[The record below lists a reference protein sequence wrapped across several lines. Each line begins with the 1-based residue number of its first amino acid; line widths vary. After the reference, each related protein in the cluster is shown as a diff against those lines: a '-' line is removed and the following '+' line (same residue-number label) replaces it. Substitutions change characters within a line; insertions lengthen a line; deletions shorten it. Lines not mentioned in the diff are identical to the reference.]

1 MNALARAVATM
12 QRFNTIVRTHG
23 AGELVRRGR
32 NRLGTLVRTFAS
44 RPPDRLRTVVVIDE
58 HLPMPDRDGGSARMA
73 EIVRLLADAGW
84 ATGICPLDGR
94 ALEPYASAL
103 YRSDVDVFIG
113 DRAVERRVREAE
125 TIWIA
130 RPGPAHAWMRRVRA
144 LNPRARIVY
153 DTVDLHHVRERRRD
167 EHRGWTSDADAT
179 LAYETAAI
187 READLTVVV
196 SETERAA
203 VEALGARATLVI
215 PTMQRPVD
223 DPPGYARRAGLLFV
237 GSFDHEPNVDAAL
250 YLAREILPRVRERA
264 PLTLTIAGS
273 NPPPQIRAL
282 ASECIDVRG
291 YVPDLDPLLRGA
303 RLALAPLRF
312 GAGLKA
318 KVTQAFGYGLPVIG
332 TSIAAEGF
340 DGAARDAI
348 AIGDGP
354 DAFAEATLIAYADER
369 RWNAM
374 ADAARAAAARYA
386 PAAVRSA
393 VLEAVGG
400 GVRST

>member
-12 QRFNTIVRTHG
+12 QRFTTIVRTHG

-103 YRSDVDVFIG
+103 YRADVDVFTG
-113 DRAVERRVREAE
+113 HREVERRVREAE
-125 TIWIA
+125 TVWIA
-130 RPGPAHAWMRRVRA
+130 RPGPAAAWMKRVRA
-144 LNPRARIVY
+144 LNPRARVVY

-167 EHRGWTSDADAT
+167 EHRGWTSDVDAT
-179 LAYETAAI
+179 LAHETAAI

-196 SETERAA
+196 SEKERA
-203 VEALGARATLVI
+203 VVRALGARATLVI
-215 PTMQRPVD
+215 PTMQRPLD
-223 DPPGYARRAGLLFV
+223 DPPGYASRAGLLFV

-282 ASECIDVRG
+282 ASECVDVRG
-291 YVPDLDPLLRGA
+291 HVPDLDPLLRGA

-348 AIGDGP
+348 AIADDP
-354 DAFAEATLIAYADER
+354 DAFAEAVLIAYADER
-369 RWNAM
+369 RWTAM
-374 ADAARAAAARYA
+374 ADAARASAGRYA
-386 PAAVRSA
+386 PAAVRPA
-393 VLEAVGG
+393 VLEAVA

>member
-12 QRFNTIVRTHG
+12 QRFSTIVRTHG

-32 NRLGTLVRTFAS
+32 NRLGTLMRTFAS

-84 ATGICPLDGR
+84 ATGIAPLDGR

-103 YRSDVDVFIG
+103 YRADVDVFTTER
-113 DRAVERRVREAE
+113 DLERRIREAE

-130 RPGPAHAWMRRVRA
+130 RPGPADAWMRRARA
-144 LNPRARIVY
+144 LNPHARIVY

-167 EHRGWTSDADAT
+167 AHHGVHSDVDRT
-179 LAYETAAI
+179 LARETAAI
-187 READLTVVV
+187 READVTVVV
-196 SETERAA
+196 SEAERAV
-203 VEALGARATLVI
+203 VETLGARATLVI
-215 PTMQRPVD
+215 PTMAQPVE

-250 YLAREILPRVRERA
+250 YLAREIVPRVRERA
-264 PLTLTIAGS
+264 PLTLVIAGS

-282 ASECIDVRG
+282 ASESVELRG
-291 YVPDLDPLLRGA
+291 HVPDLDPLLRRA

-318 KVTQAFGYGLPVIG
+318 KITQSFAYGLPVVA

-340 DGAARDAI
+340 EGAARAAI
-348 AIGDGP
+348 VVADDPDGY
-354 DAFAEATLIAYADER
+354 AEAILIAYADEA
-369 RWNAM
+369 RWNAL
-374 ADAARAAAARYA
+374 ATAARGAARAYA
-386 PAAVRSA
+386 PAAVLPTVLAA
-393 VLEAVGG
+393 VSDGNK
-400 GVRST
+400 ST